1 MKVKTLFSILL
12 FTFTIVFSTNI
23 FSQNF
28 KFINTGHIE
37 VLGTYSDIKKGEA
50 LWGYNIFGYICPSLK
65 IDPTLY
71 LIPLYTLEYK
81 RLRQFISEE
90 EGIVQ
95 YTNYLTHNLTLG
107 LRKEFKKN
115 WFIKIS
121 TLGTWNYVKETKDED
136 WGEGLYDYRDAGVSL
151 DFRHRIRT
159 EKTFENYTWGFEYFR
174 RKYPNF
180 QSLLSIGMPSA
191 PEKNEKDFDGYK
203 FSFGWERATSEGLK
217 FYIKPYLLLK
227 FFLDKHLL
235 NEDGTLNSSKKR
247 KDTLLNLDWG
257 ISFPLTEKIRFF
269 LDNNYSYNYSKLGYY
284 DSKNTL
290 ILTDDK
296 FIPRYYY
303 YQSFLISPSLEY
315 IYPLEGEKEIS
326 LKLGFSFLYKDYF
339 DRKAQTESGTYSQKD
354 QRDLEYELSAALSFP
369 ITKKLNWLI
378 RYSYT
383 WARSN
388 QRYEAY
394 YRYNYDTYLIEA
406 GFSLN
411 F

>member
-1 MKVKTLFSILL
+1 MKPKLL
-12 FTFTIVFSTNI
+12 SFLLCLLIFLLSENI
-23 FSQNF
+23 FPQNP
-28 KFINTGHIE
+28 KLITMGHLE
-37 VLGTYSDIKKGEA
+37 VLGSYSDIREGEN
-50 LWGYNIFGYICPSLK
+50 LWGYNIFGYLSPSLR
-65 IDPTLY
+65 INPTLY
-71 LIPLYTLEYK
+71 VIPLYTLEYK

-90 EGIVQ
+90 EGLIQ
-95 YTNYLTHNLTLG
+95 YSNYMTHNLTLA
-107 LRKEFKKN
+107 LRKEFKKG
-115 WFIKIS
+115 WFIRIS
-121 TLGTWNYVKETKDED
+121 ALGTWNYVKETKDED
-136 WGEGLYDYRDAGVSL
+136 WGEGLYDYRDAGLSI
-151 DFRHRIRT
+151 DFRHRV
-159 EKTFENYTWGFEYFR
+159 KTQEALEDYTGGLEYFR

-203 FSFGWERATSEGLK
+203 FSFGWEKTTSRGLK

-257 ISFPLTEKIRFF
+257 VSFPITEKIRFF

-290 ILTDDK
+290 LLTDDK

-303 YQSFLISPSLEY
+303 YQSFSINPSLEY
-315 IYPLEGEKEIS
+315 IYPLEEEREIS

-339 DRKAQTESGTYSQKD
+339 GRKAQTEDGTYSQKD
-354 QRDLEYELSAALSFP
+354 QRDLEYGLSATLSLP
-369 ITKKLNWLI
+369 LTKKLSWLI

-406 GFSLN
+406 GLSLD